1 MELFSQE
8 GLAFLTR
15 WLHVL
20 AGITWI
26 GLLYYFNVVQVPA
39 FAAYGDEGK
48 ARNISIDK
56 LARRAL
62 WWFRW
67 AAVVTLVLGLLIIG
81 VTENYMQDFM
91 SETSGYGLPHNA
103 AIFVG
108 MVLGITMAANVW
120 MVIWKNQKIVLA
132 NAANVIAGGE
142 ADPGAAAAGRRAL
155 LASRQNF
162 IFSFSMLWFMVG
174 AAHVY
179 SGGGFGENGTS
190 GNAWTFV
197 IISVVIGGILQ
208 LNALGKFGGTA
219 NTNKLLWPYE
229 SHKNAMYTAVGL
241 WVVLYILGE
250 ILLKA

>member
-1 MELFSQE
+1 VGFLPDPPTIRINPCHGSIWYFGLASRHRARTLEGGNEMELFSQE

-91 SETSGYGLPHNA
+91 SETSGS
-103 AIFVG
+103 
-108 MVLGITMAANVW
+108 
-120 MVIWKNQKIVLA
+120 
-132 NAANVIAGGE
+132 
-142 ADPGAAAAGRRAL
+142 GRTRR
-155 LASRQNF
+155 SC
-162 IFSFSMLWFMVG
+162 
-174 AAHVY
+174 
-179 SGGGFGENGTS
+179 
-190 GNAWTFV
+190 
-197 IISVVIGGILQ
+197 
-208 LNALGKFGGTA
+208 
-219 NTNKLLWPYE
+219 WP
-229 SHKNAMYTAVGL
+229 TPPT
-241 WVVLYILGE
+241 
-250 ILLKA
+250 

>member
-39 FAAYGDEGK
+39 FASYGDEGK

-91 SETSGYGLPHNA
+91 SENSVSLPHNA

-132 NAANVIAGGE
+132 NAANVLSGGE
-142 ADPGAAAAGRRAL
+142 ADPGAAAAGRRAV
-155 LASRQNF
+155 LASRQNM
-162 IFSFSMLWFMVG
+162 IFSLSMLFYMVG
-174 AAHVY
+174 ASHF
-179 SGGGFGENGTS
+179 FGPLYD
-190 GNAWTFV
+190 GNDAGKAWTFV
-197 IISVVIGGILQ
+197 IIAVVIGGILQ
-208 LNALGKFGGTA
+208 LNALGKLGGTA